1 MLELLKDAKQE
12 IERQEDSNCRLREEV
27 ESLQIELMREIL
39 LSGTELQLART
50 MIDNLNADNIGL
62 RSEKASL
69 EVRMC

>member
-27 ESLQIELMREIL
+27 ESLQIELMRETL